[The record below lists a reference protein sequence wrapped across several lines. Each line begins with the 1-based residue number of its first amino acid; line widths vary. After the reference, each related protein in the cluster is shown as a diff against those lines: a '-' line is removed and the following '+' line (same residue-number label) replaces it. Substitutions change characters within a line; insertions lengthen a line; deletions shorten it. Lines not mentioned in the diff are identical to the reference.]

1 MKNKKKTPLLAVDG
15 LHVSY
20 PAHGPQ
26 GKRQDRGTDHGQGA
40 RGGGSGRVEAVRG
53 VSFTVGREKV
63 GIVGES
69 GSGKSSVARALL
81 GLLPPSARVRAKRLS
96 FDGHDL
102 LGGDERQMRALRGK
116 RLGFIPQDAR
126 IALNPVMT
134 VGAQIAE
141 VCSGMSRRAARA
153 RVLDMLEAVRMD
165 DPERVWNAYPHE
177 LSGGMCQRAMIA
189 MMLLPGPDL
198 LIADEPSSALDVH
211 VRGEILRLMEEMVR
225 ARGMGLLFISHDLEL
240 VGAFCDRVLVMYGG
254 RILES
259 LAAKDLAQARHPY
272 TRGLLACAPHLRDL
286 RQGRKGD
293 LPVLE
298 RDPAWLGEGEAP

>member
-1 MKNKKKTPLLAVDG
+1 MRKKKKTPQLAVDG

-20 PAHGPQ
+20 SAHS
-26 GKRQDRGTDHGQGA
+26 RRGEVA
-40 RGGGSGRVEAVRG
+40 AVRG
-53 VSFTVGREKV
+53 VSFTVDHEKV

-69 GSGKSSVARALL
+69 GSGKSSLARAVL
-81 GLLPPSARVRAKRLS
+81 GLLPPSAKVWAKRLF
-96 FDGHDL
+96 FDRCDL
-102 LGGDERQMRALRGK
+102 LRRNERSMRTLRGK

-141 VCSGMSRRAARA
+141 ACSGMSRRAARA
-153 RVLDMLEAVRMD
+153 RVLEMLEAVRMD
-165 DPERVWNAYPHE
+165 DPERVWGAYPHQ

-189 MMLLPGPDL
+189 MTLLPGPDL

-211 VRGEILRLMEEMVR
+211 VRGKILKLMEEMTR
-225 ARGMGLLFISHDLEL
+225 ERGMGLLFISHDIDL
-240 VGAFCDRVLVMYGG
+240 VGAFCDRILVMYGG

-272 TRGLLACAPHLRDL
+272 TRGLMTCAPRLRE
-286 RQGRKGD
+286 GWKGP

-298 RDPAWLGEGEAP
+298 RDPAWFGEGEASP

>member
-1 MKNKKKTPLLAVDG
+1 MKKKKKTPLLAVDG

-20 PAHGPQ
+20 SAHS
-26 GKRQDRGTDHGQGA
+26 RREEVA
-40 RGGGSGRVEAVRG
+40 AVRG
-53 VSFTVGREKV
+53 VSFTVDHEKV

-69 GSGKSSVARALL
+69 GSGKSSLARAVL
-81 GLLPPSARVRAKRLS
+81 GLLPPSAKVWAKRLS
-96 FDGHDL
+96 FDRRDL
-102 LGGDERQMRALRGK
+102 LRRNERSMRTLRGK

-141 VCSGMSRRAARA
+141 ACSGMSRRAARA
-153 RVLDMLEAVRMD
+153 RVLEMLEAVRMD
-165 DPERVWNAYPHE
+165 DPERVWGAYPHQ

-189 MMLLPGPDL
+189 MTLLPGPDL

-211 VRGEILRLMEEMVR
+211 VRGKILKLMEEMAR
-225 ARGMGLLFISHDLEL
+225 ERGMGLLFISHDIDL
-240 VGAFCDRVLVMYGG
+240 VGAFCDRILVMYGG

-259 LAAKDLAQARHPY
+259 LAAKDLARARHPY
-272 TRGLLACAPHLRDL
+272 TRGLMTCAPRLR
-286 RQGRKGD
+286 GGWKGP

-298 RDPAWLGEGEAP
+298 RDPAWFGEGEASL

>member
-1 MKNKKKTPLLAVDG
+1 MRKKKKTPLLAVDG

-20 PAHGPQ
+20 PAHG
-26 GKRQDRGTDHGQGA
+26 RRGEVA
-40 RGGGSGRVEAVRG
+40 AVRG
-53 VSFTVGREKV
+53 VSFTVGHEKV

-69 GSGKSSVARALL
+69 GSGKSSLARAVL
-81 GLLPPSARVRAKRLS
+81 GLLPSSAQVWAKRLS
-96 FDGHDL
+96 FDRRDL
-102 LGGDERQMRALRGK
+102 LRRNERSMRALRGK

-134 VGAQIAE
+134 VGTQIAE
-141 VCSGMSRRAARA
+141 ACSGMSRRAVRA
-153 RVLDMLEAVRMD
+153 RVLEMLEAVRMD
-165 DPERVWNAYPHE
+165 DPERVWGAYPHQ

-189 MMLLPGPDL
+189 MTLLPGPDL

-211 VRGEILRLMEEMVR
+211 VRGKILKLMEEMTR
-225 ARGMGLLFISHDLEL
+225 ERGMGLLFISHDIDL
-240 VGAFCDRVLVMYGG
+240 VGAFCDRILVMYGG

-272 TRGLLACAPHLRDL
+272 TRGLMTCAPRLRE
-286 RQGRKGD
+286 GWKGP

-298 RDPAWLGEGEAP
+298 RDPAWFGEGEASP

>member
-1 MKNKKKTPLLAVDG
+1 MKKKKKTPLLAVDG

-20 PAHGPQ
+20 SAHS
-26 GKRQDRGTDHGQGA
+26 RREEVA
-40 RGGGSGRVEAVRG
+40 AVRG
-53 VSFTVGREKV
+53 VSFTVDHEKV

-69 GSGKSSVARALL
+69 GSGKSSLARAVL
-81 GLLPPSARVRAKRLS
+81 GLLPPSAKVWAKRLS
-96 FDGHDL
+96 FDRRDL
-102 LGGDERQMRALRGK
+102 LRRNERSMRTLRGK

-141 VCSGMSRRAARA
+141 ACSGMSRRAARA
-153 RVLDMLEAVRMD
+153 RVLEMLEAVRMD
-165 DPERVWNAYPHE
+165 DPERVWGAYPHQ

-189 MMLLPGPDL
+189 MTLLPGPDL

-211 VRGEILRLMEEMVR
+211 VRGKILKLMEEMTR
-225 ARGMGLLFISHDLEL
+225 ERGMGLLFISHDIDL
-240 VGAFCDRVLVMYGG
+240 VGAFCDRILVMYGG

-259 LAAKDLAQARHPY
+259 LAAKDLARARHPY
-272 TRGLLACAPHLRDL
+272 TRGLMTCAPRLR
-286 RQGRKGD
+286 GGWKGP

-298 RDPAWLGEGEAP
+298 RDPAWFGEGEASL

>member
-1 MKNKKKTPLLAVDG
+1 MRKKKKTPLLAVDG

-20 PAHGPQ
+20 SAHS
-26 GKRQDRGTDHGQGA
+26 RREEVA
-40 RGGGSGRVEAVRG
+40 AVRG
-53 VSFTVGREKV
+53 VSFTVDHEKV

-69 GSGKSSVARALL
+69 GSGKSSLARAVL
-81 GLLPPSARVRAKRLS
+81 GLLPPSAKVWAKRLS
-96 FDGHDL
+96 FDRRDL
-102 LGGDERQMRALRGK
+102 LRRNERSMRTLRGK

-141 VCSGMSRRAARA
+141 ACSGMSRRAARA
-153 RVLDMLEAVRMD
+153 RVLEMLEAVRMD
-165 DPERVWNAYPHE
+165 DPERVWGAYPHQ

-189 MMLLPGPDL
+189 MTLLPGPDL

-211 VRGEILRLMEEMVR
+211 VRGKILKLMEEMAR
-225 ARGMGLLFISHDLEL
+225 ERGMGLLFISHDIDL
-240 VGAFCDRVLVMYGG
+240 VGAFCDRILVMYGG

-259 LAAKDLAQARHPY
+259 LAAKDLARARHPY
-272 TRGLLACAPHLRDL
+272 TRGLMTCAPRLR
-286 RQGRKGD
+286 GGWKGP

-298 RDPAWLGEGEAP
+298 RDPAWFGEGEASL

>member
-1 MKNKKKTPLLAVDG
+1 MKKKKKTPLLAVDG

-20 PAHGPQ
+20 SAHS
-26 GKRQDRGTDHGQGA
+26 RREEVA
-40 RGGGSGRVEAVRG
+40 AVRG
-53 VSFTVGREKV
+53 VSFTVDHEKV

-69 GSGKSSVARALL
+69 GSGKSSLARAVL
-81 GLLPPSARVRAKRLS
+81 GLLPPSAKVWAKRLS
-96 FDGHDL
+96 FDRRDL
-102 LGGDERQMRALRGK
+102 LRRNERSMRTLRGK

-141 VCSGMSRRAARA
+141 AYSGMSRRAARA
-153 RVLDMLEAVRMD
+153 LVLEMLEAVRMD
-165 DPERVWNAYPHE
+165 DPERVWGAYPHQ

-189 MMLLPGPDL
+189 MTLLPGPDL

-211 VRGEILRLMEEMVR
+211 VRGKILRLMEEMTR
-225 ARGMGLLFISHDLEL
+225 ERGMGLLFISHDIDL
-240 VGAFCDRVLVMYGG
+240 VGAFCDRILVMYGG

-259 LAAKDLAQARHPY
+259 LAAKDLARARHPY
-272 TRGLLACAPHLRDL
+272 TRGLMTCAPRLR
-286 RQGRKGD
+286 GGWKGP

-298 RDPAWLGEGEAP
+298 RDPAWFGEGEASL

>member
-1 MKNKKKTPLLAVDG
+1 MRKKKKTPLLAVDG

-20 PAHGPQ
+20 SAHS
-26 GKRQDRGTDHGQGA
+26 RREEVA
-40 RGGGSGRVEAVRG
+40 AVRG
-53 VSFTVGREKV
+53 VSFTVAREKV

-69 GSGKSSVARALL
+69 GSGKSSLARAVL
-81 GLLPPSARVRAKRLS
+81 GLLPPSAKVWAKRLS
-96 FDGHDL
+96 FDRRDL
-102 LGGDERQMRALRGK
+102 LRRNERSMRTLRGK

-141 VCSGMSRRAARA
+141 AYSGMSRRAARA
-153 RVLDMLEAVRMD
+153 LVLEMLEAVRMD
-165 DPERVWNAYPHE
+165 GPERVWGAYPHQ

-189 MMLLPGPDL
+189 MTLLPGPDL

-211 VRGEILRLMEEMVR
+211 VRGKILKLMEEMAR
-225 ARGMGLLFISHDLEL
+225 ERGMGLLFISHDIDL
-240 VGAFCDRVLVMYGG
+240 VGAFCDRILVMYGG

-259 LAAKDLAQARHPY
+259 LAAKDLARARHPY
-272 TRGLLACAPHLRDL
+272 TRGLMTCAPRLR
-286 RQGRKGD
+286 GGWKGP

-298 RDPAWLGEGEAP
+298 RDPAWFGEGEASL

>member
-1 MKNKKKTPLLAVDG
+1 MRKKKKTPLLAVDG

-20 PAHGPQ
+20 SAHS
-26 GKRQDRGTDHGQGA
+26 RRA
-40 RGGGSGRVEAVRG
+40 EVAAVRG
-53 VSFTVGREKV
+53 VSFTVAHEKV

-69 GSGKSSVARALL
+69 GSGKSSLARAVL
-81 GLLPPSARVRAKRLS
+81 GLLPPSAKVWAKRLS
-96 FDGHDL
+96 FDRRDL
-102 LGGDERQMRALRGK
+102 LRRNERSMRTLRGK

-141 VCSGMSRRAARA
+141 TCSGMSRRAARA
-153 RVLDMLEAVRMD
+153 RVLEMLEAVRMD
-165 DPERVWNAYPHE
+165 DPQRVWGAYPHQ

-189 MMLLPGPDL
+189 MTLLPGPDL

-211 VRGEILRLMEEMVR
+211 VRGKILNLMEEMAR
-225 ARGMGLLFISHDLEL
+225 ERGMGLLFISHDMDL
-240 VGAFCDRVLVMYGG
+240 VGAFCDRILVMYGG

-259 LAAKDLAQARHPY
+259 LAAKDLARARHPY
-272 TRGLLACAPHLRDL
+272 TRGLMTCAPRLREG
-286 RQGRKGD
+286 QKGA

-298 RDPAWLGEGEAP
+298 RDPAWFGEGEASP

>member
-1 MKNKKKTPLLAVDG
+1 MKKKKKTPLLAVDG

-20 PAHGPQ
+20 SAHS
-26 GKRQDRGTDHGQGA
+26 RREEVA
-40 RGGGSGRVEAVRG
+40 AVRG
-53 VSFTVGREKV
+53 VSFTVAREKV

-69 GSGKSSVARALL
+69 GSGKSSLARAVL
-81 GLLPPSARVRAKRLS
+81 GLLPPSAKVWAKRLS
-96 FDGHDL
+96 FDRRDL
-102 LGGDERQMRALRGK
+102 LRRNERSMRTLRGK

-141 VCSGMSRRAARA
+141 AYSGMSRRAARA
-153 RVLDMLEAVRMD
+153 LVLEMLEAVRMD
-165 DPERVWNAYPHE
+165 DPERVWGAYPHQ

-189 MMLLPGPDL
+189 MTLLPGPDL

-211 VRGEILRLMEEMVR
+211 VRGKILKLMEEMAR
-225 ARGMGLLFISHDLEL
+225 ERGMGLLFISHDIDL
-240 VGAFCDRVLVMYGG
+240 VGAFCDRILVMYGG

-259 LAAKDLAQARHPY
+259 LAAKDLARARHPY
-272 TRGLLACAPHLRDL
+272 TRGLMTCAPRLR
-286 RQGRKGD
+286 GGWKGP

-298 RDPAWLGEGEAP
+298 RDPAWFGEGEASL

>member
-1 MKNKKKTPLLAVDG
+1 VKKKKKTPLLKVED
-15 LHVSY
+15 LRVSY
-20 PAHGPQ
+20 AAHS
-26 GKRQDRGTDHGQGA
+26 RRGE
-40 RGGGSGRVEAVRG
+40 VEAVRG
-53 VSFTVGREKV
+53 VSFTVDREKV

-81 GLLPPSARVRAKRLS
+81 GLLPPSARVEAKRLA

-102 LGGDERQMRALRGK
+102 LSGNEKHMRALRG
-116 RLGFIPQDAR
+116 RRIGFIPQDAR
-126 IALNPVMT
+126 MALNPVMT

-141 VCSGMSRRAARA
+141 VCSGISRREARA
-153 RVLDMLEAVRMD
+153 RVLEMLDAVRMD

-189 MMLLPGPDL
+189 MMLMPGPDL
-198 LIADEPSSALDVH
+198 LIADEPSSALDAQ
-211 VRGEILRLMEEMVR
+211 VRGEILRLMEAVARE
-225 ARGMGLLFISHDLEL
+225 RGMGLLFISHDMNL

-259 LAAKDLAQARHPY
+259 LAARDLAQASHPY
-272 TRGLLACAPHLRDL
+272 TRGLMACVPRLRE
-286 RQGRKGD
+286 GRKGN

-298 RDPAWLGEGEAP
+298 RDPAWLDEGRGSP

>member
-1 MKNKKKTPLLAVDG
+1 MKKKAPLLAVED
-15 LHVSY
+15 LRVSY
-20 PAHGPQ
+20 PAHG
-26 GKRQDRGTDHGQGA
+26 REA

-53 VSFTVGREKV
+53 VSFTMGREKL

-69 GSGKSSVARALL
+69 GSGKSSLARALL
-81 GLLPPSARVRAKRLS
+81 GLLPPSARVEAKRLS
-96 FDGHDL
+96 FKGRDL
-102 LGGDERQMRALRGK
+102 LGGNETQMRALRGK

-141 VCSGMSRRAARA
+141 ACSGLTRRAARTQ
-153 RVLDMLEAVRMD
+153 VLEMLDAVRMD

-189 MMLLPGPDL
+189 MTLLPGPDL

-211 VRGEILRLMEEMVR
+211 VRGEILRLMEKMAR
-225 ARGMGLLFISHDLEL
+225 QRGMGLLFISHDLEL
-240 VGAFCDRVLVMYGG
+240 VGAFCDRILVMYGG

-259 LAAKDLAQARHPY
+259 LAARDLATASHPY
-272 TRGLLACAPHLRDL
+272 TRGLMACAPHLR
-286 RQGRKGD
+286 QERKGD

-298 RDPAWLGEGEAP
+298 RDPAWLGQGEVSP